1 MDHDQEE
8 DEENQPVFDH
18 LLAMSEY
25 IKRETNASSVQIVI
39 TRKHEQGGFASFAH
53 GTGNF
58 YERIGAVKTWLDRQ

>member
-1 MDHDQEE
+1 MMDHDE
-8 DEENQPVFDH
+8 DAKHNQPVFDH

-25 IKRETNASSVQIVI
+25 IKREIKASSVQIVI

-58 YERIGAVKTWLDRQ
+58 YERIGAVKTWLDKQ